1 MHAKTVCKDFQLKNL
16 GDYYD
21 LYIQSNTLM
30 LDDAFENL
38 PNMCLKIYEIDPAR
52 FLSAPRLVW

>member
-1 MHAKTVCKDFQLKNL
+1 
-16 GDYYD
+16 
-21 LYIQSNTLM
+21 M
-30 LDDAFENL
+30 LADAFENL